1 MKMRATSRGLDK
13 KLGGN
18 NNLDSSLYGIIM
30 RNAQPFNTRYPLVE
44 VRGSIGDITD
54 SETWPAARYIKG
66 KLSPIT
72 EYLFKG
78 IGQNGIDRWYDS
90 YDGSHKFPTVLPCLG
105 FWPLINGSMG
115 IATGLSSSVPA
126 FNLSEMNEAL
136 INLLHGRDFEMPLPD
151 FPGGGTI
158 INRDEV
164 LESLQVGKGK
174 AAMVISKIDYDAAKH
189 RLIVTEIPPL
199 VYTNRINDQLVEAAN
214 DPLSGVI
221 NFNDSSGR
229 EPLIYIDLDK
239 SANPNNVIDYLYSNT
254 SLKSAYTINLTM
266 LDRGVPKVFGMPEA
280 MKRYLE
286 HQEEVYLSVYKYEK
300 EKAEKRLHIVEG
312 FLIAIA
318 NLEEVVAIIKNS
330 RNSAES
336 KLGLTKA
343 FNLTDMQAE
352 AILKLTLGRLNS
364 LDVQKFVDE
373 KKGLLDT
380 ILYANK
386 VLTDRNELKKVIE
399 KGLREVVT
407 KFGDVRRTRILSL
420 ENETIRSIYHFD
432 DGRVALT
439 KSKTSIGLVGTSIA
453 GQEYMAVTA
462 GGVVMRSTEVPKRAK
477 KVFSFPEGDKIIATF
492 GVTEELKFIVYCTKD
507 GTFRC
512 KKIDTLNLGR
522 TTLPHSD
529 IIDAYLSPVKVTKAD
544 YKKRN
549 TKMKN

>member
-126 FNLSEMNEAL
+126 FNLREMNEAL

-164 LESLQVGKGK
+164 LESLQVGRGK

-189 RLIVTEIPPL
+189 RLVVTEIPPL

-239 SANPNNVIDYLYSNT
+239 SANPNNVIDYLYNNT

-266 LDRGVPKVFGMPEA
+266 LDKGVPKVFGMLGA
-280 MKRYLE
+280 MKRYLQ
-286 HQEEVYLSVYKYEK
+286 HQEEVYLAVYKYEK
-300 EKAEKRLHIVEG
+300 EKAEKRLHVVEG

-318 NLEEVVAIIKNS
+318 NLEEVVAIIKKS
-330 RNSAES
+330 RNNAES

-343 FNLTDMQAE
+343 FGLTEVQAE

-380 ILYANK
+380 ISYANK

-399 KGLREVVT
+399 KGLKEVAT

-439 KSKTSIGLVGTSIA
+439 KSKASIGLVGTSIA

-462 GGVVMRSTEVPKRAK
+462 GGIVMRNTEVPKRAK
-477 KVFSFPEGDKIIATF
+477 KVFNFPEGDKIIATF
-492 GVTEELKFIVYCTKD
+492 GITEELKFIVYYTKD

-529 IIDAYLSPVKVTKAD
+529 IIDAYLSPVQVTKAD